1 MHRFQ
6 GFYIQK
12 RIIRDYPTK
21 SAANVLGYI
30 SEVDQRI
37 TKNDDY
43 YEQGD
48 LIGKAGIEQQYE
60 KVLRGKKGKISQK
73 RPLQ

>member
-1 MHRFQ
+1 MLI
-6 GFYIQK
+6 YIK
-12 RIIRDYPTK
+12 KCTVSRVLHPKKIILDYPTK

-43 YEQGD
+43 EQGD

-60 KVLRGKKGKISQK
+60 GTSG
-73 RPLQ
+73 